1 MALVNL
7 LRFSPRSG
15 GIVADEEMWNV
26 FFRRRHH
33 GDNLHSLLTPEQARD
48 WDMEVVLGT
57 VGYPAVQRE
66 MLEGARAELA
76 KRHAAGTPPEGVR
89 EVAHIAFEALQK
101 AVRTRIDQKMNF
113 WFGFSSADLMRGSFP
128 SGGRDVPI
136 KTKKVKDYCLGL
148 SDGGKAD
155 VLLKAALDFRAA
167 VFGFD
172 TLYGMTAFYLSPERS
187 ICGYVHEGF
196 DCIGT
201 GKYASGLSFGRDFN
215 AKTMKMRQAGY
226 APAEGVYELLYASLL
241 GADHF
246 KEVGGTLHFVLLDG
260 ERKNHADRYRE
271 IFDEKARLCQE
282 VARAAVGGFLDRD
295 DAIELLDGVL
305 FKGKPFES
313 IEKDL
318 FARSTDPLALRYHLR
333 GYKRNEAPL
342 CAELARG
349 GGTKAGSAAG
359 KRAGAK
365 KR

>member
-26 FFRRRHH
+26 FFRRRQHL
-33 GDNLHSLLTPEQARD
+33 DNLHSLLTPEQAKN
-48 WDMEVVLGT
+48 WDMEVVLGA
-57 VGYPAVQRE
+57 VGYPAVTRE
-66 MLEGARAELA
+66 VVEGARAELA
-76 KRHAAGTPPEGVR
+76 KRHASGTAPDGVR
-89 EVAHIAFEALQK
+89 EVAHVAFEALQH
-101 AVRTRIDQKMNF
+101 AVRGRIDQKMRF
-113 WFGFSSADLMRGSFP
+113 WFGFGSADLMRGSFP

-148 SDGGKAD
+148 SEGSKAD

-172 TLYGMTAFYLSPERS
+172 PLYGMTTFYLSPEKS

-215 AKTMKMRQAGY
+215 AKTLKMRLAGY

-241 GADHF
+241 GLDHF
-246 KEVGGTLHFVLLDG
+246 KEVGGTLHFILLDG
-260 ERKNHADRYRE
+260 TRKSHEERYRE
-271 IFDEKARLCQE
+271 VFDEKARLCQE
-282 VARAAVGGFLDRD
+282 VARAAVGGFLGRD
-295 DAIELLDGVL
+295 AAIGLLDGVL

-318 FARSTDPLALRYHLR
+318 FAAAADPLALRYYLR
-333 GYKRNEAPL
+333 GYKRFEAPA
-342 CAELARG
+342 CASLARG
-349 GGTKAGSAAG
+349 EGPKAAAPR
-359 KRAGAK
+359 RAGGR